1 MNKRILLSV
10 LFITLACC
18 LVVSLLA
25 VASVLIY
32 RRYSISPQVQAVPT
46 QEGMLP
52 TSAPVTAP
60 TATALAP
67 TRQPAGTAVAATP
80 APTMAPVP
88 YEVAAQMDTIQQQVS
103 LIRGLQALAPVQR
116 GLMTPDQLRE
126 RMRQDIYEQNSP
138 QDIEDNSHMF
148 AILGLLPEGFDL
160 QGLYLNLLS
169 EQVAGFYDAETKEMY
184 VVQGEAFK
192 GPEKMTYA
200 HEFTHTLQDQNYDLR
215 NGLKDNPEYCRD
227 HSEYCLAVDSL
238 VEGDASLVESL
249 WLYRSATRQDQK
261 EITDFYNSYS
271 SPVYD
276 STPYFMQQDLMFPY
290 QYGLEF
296 VQTLYDQGR
305 FGAVDAA
312 YRNPPVSS
320 EQILHPERYPND
332 VPLDVT
338 LPDLL
343 TALGSGWREVDRNVM
358 GEWSTYL
365 ILSAGYQE
373 STRLDADTAAVAT
386 KGWGGDA
393 YSVLRNDEQ
402 NQTLFVMQSRW
413 DTPADLDEFFNALE
427 KYGNLR
433 WGNPV
438 SSTATEMTWSGT
450 PDGTVLVYKTATD
463 VVWMITPDAAAA
475 QVVRTALGE

>member
-1 MNKRILLSV
+1 MNKRILLSI

-18 LVVSLLA
+18 LVVSLLV

-46 QEGMLP
+46 QEGMQP
-52 TSAPVTAP
+52 TSAPVTAS

-88 YEVAAQMDTIQQQVS
+88 YDVAAQMDTIQQQVS

-332 VPLDVT
+332 IPMDVT
-338 LPDLL
+338 LPDLV
-343 TALGSGWREVDRNVM
+343 TALGSSWREVDRNVM

-373 STRLDADTAAVAT
+373 SQRLDETTAAKAT
-386 KGWGGDA
+386 EGWGGDA
-393 YSVLRNDEQ
+393 YAILRNDTD
-402 NQTLFVMQSRW
+402 NQTAFIFRSRW
-413 DTPADLDEFFNALE
+413 DTSADQDEFLAAL
-427 KYGNLR
+427 KQYANLR
-433 WGNPV
+433 WGKPD
-438 SSTATEMTWSGT
+438 SSTATELSWSGT
-450 PDGTVLVYKTATD
+450 GDGSILIYRSDAG
-463 VVWMITPDAAAA
+463 VVWMITPDAATA
-475 QVVRTALGE
+475 QMVRSVLGE